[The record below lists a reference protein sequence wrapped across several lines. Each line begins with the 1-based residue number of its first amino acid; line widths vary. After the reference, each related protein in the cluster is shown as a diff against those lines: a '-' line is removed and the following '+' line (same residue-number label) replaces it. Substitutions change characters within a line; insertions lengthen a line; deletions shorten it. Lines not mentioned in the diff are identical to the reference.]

1 MKVESER
8 LILYPLNN
16 EEMKAMIE
24 KENEPEMKQAY
35 TEMLE
40 GCLSNPTERMW
51 HTAWNM
57 ELKNDTGKIVG
68 DFCFKGIGDDG
79 VVEIGYGLKEEYR
92 HQGYMTEAVKV
103 ITKWALSQENVQQ
116 VEAETDWHNIASQ
129 NVLLRVGFV
138 RNGKEGK
145 EGPRF
150 VYRKKLSEK
159 CCRKNNKIACK

>member
-24 KENEPEMKQAY
+24 KENDSEMKQAY

-57 ELKNDTGKIVG
+57 ELKKDTGKIVG
-68 DFCFKGIGDDG
+68 DFCFKGISDDG

-92 HQGYMTEAVKV
+92 HKD
-103 ITKWALSQENVQQ
+103 I
-116 VEAETDWHNIASQ
+116 
-129 NVLLRVGFV
+129 
-138 RNGKEGK
+138 
-145 EGPRF
+145 
-150 VYRKKLSEK
+150 
-159 CCRKNNKIACK
+159 